1 MLQVNSKFSFWLYYM
16 SGNSLVT
23 EVIEINMT
31 GIKVLC
37 ALYLLHGTEE
47 FLFFG
52 FYNNLYMNG
61 FEKVMSLNP
70 IKTGM
75 ML

>member
-1 MLQVNSKFSFWLYYM
+1 MLQMISKFSFWLYYR

-37 ALYLLHGTEE
+37 TLCLLHGIEE
-47 FLFFG
+47 FLFF
-52 FYNNLYMNG
+52 
-61 FEKVMSLNP
+61 
-70 IKTGM
+70 
-75 ML
+75 

>member
-16 SGNSLVT
+16 SGNTFVT
-23 EVIEINMT
+23 DVIEINMT

-47 FLFFG
+47 FLFF
-52 FYNNLYMNG
+52 
-61 FEKVMSLNP
+61 
-70 IKTGM
+70 
-75 ML
+75 